1 MPFRRLAVAL
11 AAVSTLALAAGC
23 QTLPLEQQPWI
34 EVKTEHFRIVSQVE
48 PERALKLAGR
58 LERFRLIVARVANAK
73 FLEVRVPTTI
83 VLFDDRA
90 AYLQFARTYTG
101 GVFMPSQRDN
111 FALVEASGGDGDAT
125 RVLLHEYTHFL
136 VNNNRSF
143 SYPGWYNEG
152 FADLMAATFEK
163 EKTIAV
169 GRRQPDRVIPIE
181 ISRELPLRRVMSEP
195 PSGFATPRLTA
206 IYYAKAWHLVHYLMF
221 GAESGFPDRAK
232 QLGVYLRRVH
242 DGMAPEQACQE
253 AFGVGFVELDQEIDR
268 YIANNRIAVFELPLS
283 ALPAL
288 EAPRV
293 RSLAADEVAAELGAA
308 ALRAGNAERA
318 ESFFRTQLAA
328 RPDGA
333 RAHIGLADALR
344 MQKRKGEY
352 AASYERGLEL
362 GSGDALVQLDYA
374 EYLMAEARGLDA
386 SAVDA
391 RRDLLARAREHL
403 ARAIALDPALP
414 EAHAQLGAT
423 YLAYEGDEDVAQAK
437 QHVEQAYALLA
448 SDVEITFLM
457 ALAHFEANEL
467 DEASNF
473 IRLAR
478 SRAHSEQPG
487 IEKLAA
493 QIEAAR
499 TGVAAPPPGAN

>member
-1 MPFRRLAVAL
+1 MRFRSLAVAL
-11 AAVSTLALAAGC
+11 AALAALSLAAGC
-23 QTLPLEQQPWI
+23 QTLPLEQQPWV
-34 EVKTEHFRIVSQVE
+34 EVKTEHFRILSQVE
-48 PERALKLAGR
+48 TERALKLAGR

-83 VLFDDRA
+83 VLFDDRS
-90 AYLQFARTYTG
+90 AYLEFARAYTG
-101 GVFMPSQRDN
+101 GIFMPSQRDN

-152 FADLMAATFEK
+152 FADLLAATFEK
-163 EKTIAV
+163 EKAIVV
-169 GRRQPDRVIPIE
+169 GRRQPDRLIPIE
-181 ISRELPLRRVMSEP
+181 VSRELPLRRVMTEP
-195 PSGFATPRLTA
+195 PRGATPRITA

-242 DGMAPEQACQE
+242 EGMAPEQACQE
-253 AFGVGFVELDQEIDR
+253 AFGVDFVELDQELER

-288 EAPRV
+288 AEPQV
-293 RSLAADEVAAELGAA
+293 RSLAADEVAGELGAA
-308 ALRAGNAERA
+308 ALRAGNGERA
-318 ESFFRTQLAA
+318 ESLFRTHLAA
-328 RPDGA
+328 RPDSA

-362 GSGDALVQLDYA
+362 GGGDALVQLDYA
-374 EYLMAEARGLDA
+374 EYLMGEALALEA
-386 SAVDA
+386 SAADA
-391 RRDLLARAREHL
+391 RRDLLVRAREHL
-403 ARAIALDPALP
+403 RRAIALDPALP
-414 EAHAQLGAT
+414 ESHAQLGASFLL
-423 YLAYEGDEDVAQAK
+423 YPDQQDAAQARP
-437 QHVEQAYALLA
+437 HVEQAYTLLA
-448 SDVEITFLM
+448 SDVEITYLM
-457 ALAHFEANEL
+457 ALAHFQANEL
-467 DEASNF
+467 DEAS
-473 IRLAR
+473 RLVQLAR
-478 SRAHSEQPG
+478 SRAHSEPPLLA
-487 IEKLAA
+487 ELAA